1 MGSLSGKIIIP
12 IPPHLQKFKRHRIST
27 DFIPARQTLF
37 IPIRVK
43 LANNPPAPGVNSQ
56 NFETFRL

>member
-37 IPIRVK
+37 IPINRRH
-43 LANNPPAPGVNSQ
+43 N
-56 NFETFRL
+56 ETFGR

>member
-37 IPIRVK
+37 IPIT
-43 LANNPPAPGVNSQ
+43 APGVNSQ